1 MPAWSC
7 GGQRDSEESRTR
19 DVLSAAGVRGRE
31 VFGGVKGDSEAKQD
45 FLTSTAEKHEICKL
59 DFNFLSFRF
68 FNFSRGRKKTKQNKT
83 QQQQQ
88 QQQQNQ
94 PANKKP
100 NT

>member
-1 MPAWSC
+1 
-7 GGQRDSEESRTR
+7 
-19 DVLSAAGVRGRE
+19 
-31 VFGGVKGDSEAKQD
+31 VKGDSEAKQD

-88 QQQQNQ
+88 QQQ
-94 PANKKP
+94 KP
-100 NT
+100 TSQQKTQHLIGLSVKVSPF